1 MRKRL
6 FYGTILTAVLVG
18 LSMAAPK
25 PAILQRPGQ
34 WTVEVK
40 FEHPQQIVVPWG
52 GNPQSRFWYM
62 IATVTNRTGRDIE
75 FYPKCD
81 LMTDTFQVLP
91 AGQGVPPVVFQQIQ
105 QLHGGVYPFLEPL
118 EKVDSRILQGE
129 DNAKEIVIAWRDFDP
144 QAASFKVFVGGLSNE
159 TVIVP
164 HPVAVIR
171 RRPARTGL
179 PAKDTRT
186 ELLAARRS
194 RHKAF
199 RGNGLQRPELDH
211 ALTNPAHP
219 QITSHQGGI
228 NESG

>member
-6 FYGTILTAVLVG
+6 YYGTILTAVLVG

-34 WTVEVK
+34 WTAEVK

-52 GNPQSRFWYM
+52 AGGQSRFWYM
-62 IATVTNRTGRDIE
+62 ILTVTNRTGRDVE

-91 AGQGVPPVVFQQIQ
+91 AGAGVPPVVIQQIQ
-105 QLHGGVYPFLEPL
+105 QLHGAVYPFLEPL

-129 DNAKEIVIAWRDFDP
+129 DNAKEIVIVWRDFDP

-159 TVIVP
+159 TAIVP
-164 HPVAVIR
+164 HPVAVDQSGQPVQVFLR
-171 RRPARTGL
+171 KTLQLNYSLQGDPALRPSVETVYTGQNWIM
-179 PAKDTRT
+179 R
-186 ELLAARRS
+186 
-194 RHKAF
+194 
-199 RGNGLQRPELDH
+199 
-211 ALTNPAHP
+211 
-219 QITSHQGGI
+219 
-228 NESG
+228 

>member
-6 FYGTILTAVLVG
+6 FYGTILMAVLVG

-34 WTVEVK
+34 WTMEVK

-62 IATVTNRTGRDIE
+62 IATVTNRTGRDVE

-91 AGQGVPPVVFQQIQ
+91 AGQGVPPIVFQQIQ
-105 QLHGGVYPFLEPL
+105 QRHGAIYRFLEPL

-129 DNAKEIVIAWRDFDP
+129 DNAKEIVIAWRDFDL
-144 QAASFKVFVGGLSNE
+144 QAASFKIFLGGLSNE
-159 TVIVP
+159 TVVVP
-164 HPVAVIR
+164 HPVEVNDAGQPVQVFLR
-171 RRPARTGL
+171 KTLELSYSLHGDPALRPSVQTVYDGQNWIMR
-179 PAKDTRT
+179 
-186 ELLAARRS
+186 
-194 RHKAF
+194 
-199 RGNGLQRPELDH
+199 
-211 ALTNPAHP
+211 
-219 QITSHQGGI
+219 
-228 NESG
+228 